1 MLYYKKLY
9 IRIYGIPREQFNGKE
24 WSKNLN
30 ALVQAQ
36 WKQDRKKGG
45 RGKQGGLLH
54 SEVNCVK
61 TAN

>member
-1 MLYYKKLY
+1 MVYQENNSMVKNEAKIWTL
-9 IRIYGIPREQFNGKE
+9 
-24 WSKNLN
+24 WSKHNEN
-30 ALVQAQ
+30 
-36 WKQDRKKGG
+36 KIEKKGG